1 MNINFRDL
9 TIAVL
14 RDHRPDMVAEI
25 AAEARAP
32 VEKERDEAAAKAKT
46 AATSAESALNNARR
60 KVEAAKTAAAA
71 QSKPAQSEPASPYS
85 PEALKAEWLGS
96 DKLKAEFPEAE
107 DYAAYRKGDAEG
119 RFKVLHGK
127 AAA

>member
-32 VEKERDEAAAKAKT
+32 VEKERDEAAAKAKID
-46 AATSAESALNNARR
+46 ATSAEVAVKRARR
-60 KVEAAKTAAAA
+60 EAEAAKPAA
-71 QSKPAQSEPASPYS
+71 PAQNEPASADDQ
-85 PEALKAEWLGS
+85 EAMKAAWQAD
-96 DKLKAEFPEAE
+96 DKLKAEFPSAE
-107 DYAAYRKGDAEG
+107 IYGAYRRAEAGG
-119 RFKVLHGK
+119 RVKIFHG
-127 AAA
+127 AAAA

>member
-1 MNINFRDL
+1 MQMNFRDM

-25 AAEARAP
+25 AAAARAP

-46 AATSAESALNNARR
+46 AATSAEVAVKRARR
-60 KVEAAKTAAAA
+60 KAEAEQPVAR
-71 QSKPAQSEPASPYS
+71 AQSEPASVYE
-85 PEALKAEWLGS
+85 PEAMKAEWQAS

-107 DYAAYRKGDAEG
+107 DYAAFRRGEAEG
-119 RFKVLHGK
+119 KFKVLHGN
-127 AAA
+127 AVA

>member
-25 AAEARAP
+25 AAESRAP
-32 VEKERDEAAAKAKT
+32 VEKERDEAAAKAKA
-46 AATSAESALNNARR
+46 AATSAEATIKRARR
-60 KVEAAKTAAAA
+60 EAEAAKPAA
-71 QSKPAQSEPASPYS
+71 PAKSEPASAYS

-107 DYAAYRKGDAEG
+107 DYAAFRKGEAEG
-119 RFKVLHGK
+119 RFKVLHGN
-127 AAA
+127 AVA

>member
-25 AAEARAP
+25 AAAARAP

-107 DYAAYRKGDAEG
+107 DYAAFRRADVAG
-119 RFKVLHGK
+119 KVRIMQGN

>member
-25 AAEARAP
+25 AADARAP

-46 AATSAESALNNARR
+46 AAKSAEVTIKRARR
-60 KVEAAKTAAAA
+60 EAEAAKTAAAA
-71 QSKPAQSEPASPYS
+71 QSKPASAYS
-85 PEALKAEWLGS
+85 PEALKAEWQAS

-107 DYAAYRKGDAEG
+107 DYAAFRRADVAG
-119 RFKVLHGK
+119 KVRIMQGN
-127 AAA
+127 AVA